1 MQGVKGQFQMQCMDA
16 EQVQS
21 VLTRALLQVMQAL
34 ADAIEGEVG
43 GIINDTNKSHVG
55 LHIFDFLGN
64 AVLAEADAQLA
75 SAMPGECSQH
85 SC

>member
-1 MQGVKGQFQMQCMDA
+1 MQCMDA